1 MWGSVTPQ
9 IQKGRTCRGVKRSEK
24 RCEKMK
30 DSCSSISKLLEKYFD
45 QEVTDKE
52 RVLVEGHLQG
62 CPACR
67 DALKSLEGLSTIIR
81 VPVEEAIQ
89 KEYFPWVWQKIEREI
104 RLQKKLTWWQ
114 SLRFWIDISPLFR
127 RKVWIPAVATVV
139 ILLFITAQIILK
151 KTPSYADASVV
162 EYVESQTDNVMVY
175 DLEKAKVT
183 VIWVFDEPAKD
194 QTTL

>member
-1 MWGSVTPQ
+1 
-9 IQKGRTCRGVKRSEK
+9 
-24 RCEKMK
+24 MK

-52 RVLVEGHLQG
+52 RVVVEGHLHS
-62 CPACR
+62 CPACQ
-67 DALKSLEGLSTIIR
+67 DALKSLEELSTIIR

-89 KEYFPWVWQKIEREI
+89 KEEFPWVWQKIEREI

-114 SLRFWIDISPLFR
+114 SLRSWFDVSLLLK
-127 RKVWIPAVATVV
+127 RKVWIPALATVV
-139 ILLFITAQIILK
+139 VLLFITAQIVFN

-162 EYVESQTDNVMVY
+162 EYVESQTDTVMVY
-175 DLEKAKVT
+175 SLEKAKVT

-194 QTTL
+194 QPTS